1 MATRPQTPKGK
12 REVKRLKDLDA
23 GRAGKTIKGGTV
35 VELNALALILAA
47 AETLLPG
54 TSPTKK

>member
-12 REVKRLKDLDA
+12 REVTRLKDLDA
-23 GRAGKTIKGGTV
+23 GRGGKKIKGGTA

>member
-1 MATRPQTPKGK
+1 MATKTQTPRGK

-23 GRAGKTIKGGTV
+23 GRVGKKIKGGTV
-35 VELNALALILAA
+35 VEINPLAMILAA